1 MNDNEQPDRLPAP
14 VPADETRVLLKSIRR
29 IVRANDLQSRALAK
43 ATGLTGPQL
52 VILTGVAELGEVTT
66 QALADYADLSAATV
80 VMVLEKLEQRAIVER
95 YRSTSDRRIVYT
107 RLTAKGSELVSSTRG
122 LFGAGL
128 AQRFGALP
136 AAKRQEL
143 VANLAAIADLVT
155 EATETVVLD

>member
-1 MNDNEQPDRLPAP
+1 M
-14 VPADETRVLLKSIRR
+14 LLKSIRR

-66 QALADYADLSAATV
+66 QALADYADLSSATV
-80 VMVLEKLEQRAIVER
+80 VMVLENLELRAIVQR

-107 RLTAKGSELVSSTRG
+107 RLTPKGTELVNGARG

-128 AQRFGALP
+128 AQRLAILP
-136 AAKRQEL
+136 AGKRQEL
-143 VANLAAIADLVT
+143 IASLASIADMVS
-155 EATETVVLD
+155 ETTKTTMLDRDAGADISAGR